1 MNAPSVDAVPDRA
14 LADYEALRRAVLEGT
29 RGDGDLGLAL
39 FIRRGMA
46 AWLRAWT
53 ACATPPRSGDAI
65 PAGPRP
71 VLPAD
76 IRGDVARLLITM
88 ALTATH
94 TEAHA

>member
-1 MNAPSVDAVPDRA
+1 M
-14 LADYEALRRAVLEGT
+14 ADYEALRHAVLEGT

-46 AWLRAWT
+46 AWLRAW
-53 ACATPPRSGDAI
+53 AGCAAPPPSRDAVPMGTTSFL
-65 PAGPRP
+65 PAG
-71 VLPAD
+71 

-94 TEAHA
+94 TEAHP